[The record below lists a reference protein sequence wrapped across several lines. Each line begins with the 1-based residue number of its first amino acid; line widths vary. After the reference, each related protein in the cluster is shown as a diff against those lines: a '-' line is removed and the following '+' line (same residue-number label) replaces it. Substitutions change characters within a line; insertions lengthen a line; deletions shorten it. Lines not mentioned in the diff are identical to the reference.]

1 VQNRL
6 GQGTQKAL
14 NLFFILFLVIG
25 SLISGLSAWFYKA
38 ELNTFFSKIKTQ
50 EKKALN
56 NKHDDITEKFN
67 GIIGDLIFLSRQNE
81 LLTYLDFKNINAK
94 KAIQKEYIS
103 MSLAKKTYD
112 QIRYLDNSG
121 MECVRVNYAN
131 GNPKAV
137 PAEKLQNKAKRY
149 YFTDTIR
156 LGRQEIF
163 VSPLDLNIEHG
174 KIEEPLKPMLRFGT
188 PVFDNNGEK
197 HGIVLLNYLAK
208 NLLDYIR
215 DRKIETT
222 SEGMLLNTEGYWLLN
237 PIKEKEWGFMFDNR
251 ARLSFAVDYPQE
263 WRMIREQKSGQIDTE
278 NGLFTFITIY
288 PLQEGHISG
297 SGSHYPYKPSV
308 KTLNPSDYFWVLVS
322 HIPLDLMKSYKQELL
337 KKIIAIGAG
346 SFLLI
351 SFGSWQLAFAI
362 TKYRIY
368 QARLIELAYYDS
380 LTKLPNRK
388 FFFDRLEKEMSLAHR
403 HGRRLGLLYIDLDG
417 FKKINDTMGHHAGD
431 ELLIKVGATLEKT
444 LRKEDTVGRLG
455 GDEFAVILSE
465 IKAPENVKRIG
476 EKIVLAMGQ
485 PFQLK
490 AGVAQIG
497 ASVGAAIFPDH
508 EVTMERLTKQ
518 ADSAMYRAKEA
529 GKGTCIMASADA

>member
-1 VQNRL
+1 V
-6 GQGTQKAL
+6 
-14 NLFFILFLVIG
+14 
-25 SLISGLSAWFYKA
+25 
-38 ELNTFFSKIKTQ
+38 
-50 EKKALN
+50 KK
-56 NKHDDITEKFN
+56 DIE
-67 GIIGDLIFLSRQNE
+67 
-81 LLTYLDFKNINAK
+81 
-94 KAIQKEYIS
+94 KEYIA

-112 QIRYLDNSG
+112 QIRYIHNNG

-131 GNPKAV
+131 GNPEAV
-137 PAEKLQNKAKRY
+137 PTEKLQNKAKRY

-156 LGRQEIF
+156 LGRKEIF

-174 KIEEPLKPMLRFGT
+174 KIEKPLKPMLRFGT
-188 PVFDNNGEK
+188 PVFNNDGEK
-197 HGIVLLNYLAK
+197 HGIVLLNYLAE

-215 DRKIETT
+215 ERKIETT
-222 SEGMLLNTEGYWLLN
+222 SEGMLLNTEGYWFLN
-237 PIKEKEWGFMFDNR
+237 PIKEKEWGFMFKNR
-251 ARLSFAVDYPQE
+251 DRLSFAVDYPKE
-263 WRMIREQKSGQIDTE
+263 WRMIGEQKSGQINTE

-288 PLQEGHISG
+288 PLQEGHISS
-297 SGSHYPYKPSV
+297 SGSHSPYKPSV
-308 KTLNPSDYFWVLVS
+308 KTLNPTEYFWVLVS
-322 HIPLDLMKSYKQELL
+322 HIPLDVMKNYKQKLL
-337 KKIIAIGAG
+337 KKIIPIGAG

-351 SFGSWQLAFAI
+351 SFGLWQLAFAI

-403 HGRRLGLLYIDLDG
+403 HGRRLGLLYVDLDG

-465 IKAPENVKRIG
+465 IKVPENVKRVG
-476 EKIVLAMGQ
+476 EKIVSAMGQ

-490 AGVAQIG
+490 AGIAQIG
-497 ASVGAAIFPDH
+497 ASVGAAIYPDH

-518 ADSAMYRAKEA
+518 ADSAMYRAKAA
-529 GKGTCIMASADA
+529 GKGSCIMASTDA

>member
-1 VQNRL
+1 MQNRL
-6 GQGTQKAL
+6 GQSTQKAL

-25 SLISGLSAWFYKA
+25 SLISGLSAWFYQA
-38 ELNTFFSKIKTQ
+38 ELKAFFSEIKTQ

-56 NKHDDITEKFN
+56 HKHDYITEKFN
-67 GIIGDLIFLSRQNE
+67 DIIGDLIFLSRQNE
-81 LLTYLDFKNINAK
+81 LLTYLDLKNIK
-94 KAIQKEYIS
+94 TKRDIQKEYIA

-112 QIRYLDNSG
+112 QIRYIDNNG

-131 GNPKAV
+131 GNPEAV
-137 PAEKLQNKAKRY
+137 PTEKLQNKAQRY
-149 YFTDTIR
+149 YFTDTIT
-156 LGRQEIF
+156 LGRKEIF

-188 PVFDNNGEK
+188 PVFNNNGGK

-215 DRKIETT
+215 EKKIGETN
-222 SEGMLLNTEGYWLLN
+222 EGMLLNKEGYWLLN
-237 PIKEKEWGFMFDNR
+237 PIKEKEWGFMFDNQDQ
-251 ARLSFAVDYPQE
+251 LSFAVDYPEE
-263 WRMIREQKSGQIDTE
+263 WRMIRKHKSGQINTE

-288 PLQEGHISG
+288 PLQEGHRSD
-297 SGSHYPYKPSV
+297 SDSYSPYKPSV
-308 KTLNPSDYFWVLVS
+308 KKSNPSEYFWVLVS
-322 HIPLDLMKSYKQELL
+322 HIPFEVMKSYKRELL
-337 KKIIAIGAG
+337 KTIFAIGAG

-368 QARLIELAYYDS
+368 QAQLVELAYYDS
-380 LTKLPNRK
+380 LTRLPNRK
-388 FFFDRLEKEMSLAHR
+388 FFFDQLEKEISHAHR
-403 HGRRLGLLYIDLDG
+403 HGRRLGLLYVDLDG
-417 FKKINDTMGHHAGD
+417 FKKINDTMGHDAGD
-431 ELLIKVGATLEKT
+431 ELLIKVGSTLEKT

-465 IKAPENVKRIG
+465 ITAPENVKRVG
-476 EKIVLAMGQ
+476 DKIVLALGQ

-490 AGVAQIG
+490 AGIAQIG
-497 ASVGAAIFPDH
+497 ASVGAVIFPDH

-518 ADSAMYRAKEA
+518 ADNAMYRAKKS
-529 GKGTCIMASADA
+529 GKGTCIMAPRDA